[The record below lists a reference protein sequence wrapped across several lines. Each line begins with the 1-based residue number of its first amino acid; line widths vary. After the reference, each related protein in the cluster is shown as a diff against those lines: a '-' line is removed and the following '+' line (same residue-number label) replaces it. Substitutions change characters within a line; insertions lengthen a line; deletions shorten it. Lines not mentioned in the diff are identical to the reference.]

1 MSELQARY
9 FHRGCKLTF
18 ANDGKFYDCE
28 IVSERGVPVGGLF
41 ASVANTSPEQ
51 FLEQCKAVV
60 ESSFGAIARYQNEKE
75 RFDTRRPQ

>member
-1 MSELQARY
+1 M
-9 FHRGCKLTF
+9 TF
-18 ANDGKFYDCE
+18 TNDGKFFDCE
-28 IVSERGVPVGGLF
+28 IVSQRGAPVDGLF
-41 ASVANTSPEQ
+41 ASVASTLPEQ